1 VSDSAY
7 DGTHF
12 DRQRENL
19 VRKGK
24 PNDPE
29 RRARILSATLE
40 VIGSEGVHAAS
51 YRRIAAQ
58 AGVPLGSMTYYF
70 PDLDGLIV
78 AAFETLQS
86 ELEPRFAAPLRIAST
101 PDATVEALVSA
112 TVGATSPSIA
122 DVRLYNEL
130 YHYAARSTRAA
141 DLVRAVQEE
150 SLALLRGRLPDSAAR
165 AVDALMWGWWS
176 YRLFHEDLPLDQSMV
191 RRAYRAL
198 LDVPPTVTHH
208 SRRPTVP
215 ETMRA
220 IRLTGPITPNEL
232 TVSQVPIPD
241 VERGQVRIRVMAF
254 GVNES
259 EVTSRKGESGPD
271 FTFPRILGIEAVGVV
286 DAAGEGVH
294 LVPGQKVAT
303 MMGGLGRSIDGSY
316 AEYTVVDAVNV
327 IPFDTDLPWGVVGA
341 LPEML
346 QTAHGSIT
354 AGLHLQAGQ
363 HVLIRGGTSTVGL
376 TAIALAHQLGAT
388 VIATTRNPGR
398 FDLLKQVGA
407 DQTLLDDDTLPD
419 AVRGL
424 APDGLDAALEFVSAT
439 ALPVT
444 LSLVHPGGTV
454 CFVGA
459 LNGEW
464 TIPDFS
470 PFTIPTGV
478 RLTSY
483 AGDADYLPA
492 GALAQY
498 LRAIEAGSLD
508 IVVAGTYAGLDKV
521 AEAQHDLES
530 GHRPG
535 KRVVLLAKA

>member
-1 VSDSAY
+1 
-7 DGTHF
+7 
-12 DRQRENL
+12 
-19 VRKGK
+19 
-24 PNDPE
+24 
-29 RRARILSATLE
+29 
-40 VIGSEGVHAAS
+40 
-51 YRRIAAQ
+51 
-58 AGVPLGSMTYYF
+58 
-70 PDLDGLIV
+70 
-78 AAFETLQS
+78 
-86 ELEPRFAAPLRIAST
+86 
-101 PDATVEALVSA
+101 VSA

-316 AEYTVVDAVNV
+316 AEYTVVDAANV

-407 DQTLLDDDTLPD
+407 D
-419 AVRGL
+419 
-424 APDGLDAALEFVSAT
+424 AALEFVSAT

-483 AGDADYLPA
+483 AGDANDLPA

-508 IVVAGTYAGLDKV
+508 IVVARTYAGLDKV

-535 KRVVLLAKA
+535 KRVVVLAKA